1 MSSETVLVNKEV
13 LEELLSY
20 FSSMADSLDS
30 YSTVIG
36 IRRNEDEVSELISKL
51 YEY

>member
-13 LEELLSY
+13 LEEILRQHISLSE
-20 FSSMADSLDS
+20 ALDS
-30 YSTVIG
+30 YSTLMG
-36 IRRNEDEVSELISKL
+36 CRTNEDEAIELISKL